1 MERRVVV
8 SSPFLFTTYV
18 RPLTLS
24 VEQHLSQHGATLF
37 AAIWS
42 QHSPP
47 PPPSPPARRRGVCEL
62 PAEWGSGCGGRI
74 PQWTF
79 NRRSGECESYW
90 YSGCGATKNLF
101 SNERK
106 CRLQCSP
113 NTSGSTVGHSS
124 CFEIISSLERLIVR
138 VPSDDALQK
147 FLSSVESNIPA
158 DTILQDETFARKLLL
173 GSMQVMGREKSLR
186 PDWEMNLKLD
196 HSVSGEMLDQYNIL
210 ISDLVLALTQEDLSQ
225 AIRGLSAR
233 ELGRG
238 ICWFCVYL

>member
-1 MERRVVV
+1 M
-8 SSPFLFTTYV
+8 
-18 RPLTLS
+18 
-24 VEQHLSQHGATLF
+24 
-37 AAIWS
+37 
-42 QHSPP
+42 
-47 PPPSPPARRRGVCEL
+47 
-62 PAEWGSGCGGRI
+62 
-74 PQWTF
+74 
-79 NRRSGECESYW
+79 
-90 YSGCGATKNLF
+90 
-101 SNERK
+101 
-106 CRLQCSP
+106 
-113 NTSGSTVGHSS
+113 
-124 CFEIISSLERLIVR
+124 R
-138 VPSDDALQK
+138 VPSDEALNK

-210 ISDLVLALTQEDLSQ
+210 ITDLVLALTQEDLSQ